1 MSVKEYEGRIS
12 PKGPITIPR
21 ELREKFGLKPGD
33 MVRFLV
39 EGDGIKVQRV
49 VSRLSEGFGAVEPHH
64 YPEDWTAVRR
74 GFEELVAED
83 ALTRGQQETRIIDSQ
98 SML

>member
-12 PKGPITIPR
+12 QKGQITIPK

-33 MVRFLV
+33 TVRFLL
-39 EGDGIKVQRV
+39 EADGIKLQRV
-49 VSRLSEGFGAVEPHH
+49 ESRLYKGFGTVKPHH

-74 GFEELVAED
+74 EFEELVAED
-83 ALTRGQQETRIIDSQ
+83 ALTRGQQ
-98 SML
+98 